1 METNDIIKNLR
12 TSRELTQT
20 ELGNILNCDRYRVT
34 DIERG
39 KTQPNIQDIKKLS
52 QHFNVSA
59 DYLLG
64 LAEYP
69 TIDTDIVMVEK
80 YTGLSEQSIK
90 KLHRMK
96 GTDDITEVATVPIK
110 DKVTG
115 EPMFHCWI
123 TGEDIQNLNSLI
135 ENIDFYELMLMIKE
149 FLRSEL
155 KIALYNQKLNTTNS
169 ETNQSLYRDTYLE
182 LIESK
187 DYSDLTLFK
196 LQRFFLDIVKNISND
211 YIKNNPQWFERKDK
225 NADD

>member
-20 ELGNILNCDRYRVT
+20 ELGNILNCDRYRVA

-96 GTDDITEVATVPIK
+96 GNDDITEVATVPIK

-135 ENIDFYELMLMIKE
+135 ENINFYELMLMIRE

-211 YIKNNPQWFERKDK
+211 YIKNNM
-225 NADD
+225 